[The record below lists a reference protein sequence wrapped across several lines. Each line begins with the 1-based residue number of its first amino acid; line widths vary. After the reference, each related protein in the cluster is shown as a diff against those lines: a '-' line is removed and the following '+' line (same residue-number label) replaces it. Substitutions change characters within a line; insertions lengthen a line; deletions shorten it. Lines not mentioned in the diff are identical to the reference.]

1 MKGGMATVLCLVA
14 VLSGDNRVNA
24 SGSTKD
30 EFKTY
35 LIPVVQHIRNYYID
49 EVPPDTLMQAGVRGI
64 FRTLD
69 PASDFDITSDAV
81 DWNTNMS
88 ILQAITGEVDGKA
101 FYSVGPDT
109 LIRAGIGGMMSI
121 LDPDTVFLEKLNLD
135 NFLINTRGKY
145 GGLGFRIQ
153 VVYPDSAIAVSSLL
167 HDETPAARAGV
178 RSGDLIT
185 AIDDSVTTHM
195 AASDAAKLMRGDENT
210 PVTLTIERAGHDAPL
225 HITIVREVIQIKSVP
240 YYGLLADSTG
250 YIKLSA
256 FQKNS
261 AAEVRKALQSLVAAG
276 TKSLIF
282 DLRQNGG
289 GYLDEAVKTADLFLP
304 KDRLVVFTAGR
315 AFKDTTKYLTRN
327 AAMLKDDLPL
337 IILVDGHS
345 ASASEIVSGAVQ
357 DWDRGLIIGA
367 PTVGKGSVQQTVP
380 IGDKAELK
388 LTMAAYFLPSGR
400 SIDKRMRKDSTLVA
414 LADKEF
420 HTKALGR
427 IAHGAGGVTPDIPM
441 DRRQRTPLYSQLDG
455 WRTWDSKFFRY
466 TRQYHVDH
474 PEITQDFVADKST
487 LDDFKDFAEE
497 REFEYVSEVEK
508 RLEGLSKHLEDEE
521 ALDDLKKPM
530 RRLREEIEE
539 IEENH
544 WEENEELLKWRLTYD
559 ILEKNFGI
567 WHAHRY
573 NVTMDPQV
581 QRAVEIF
588 SSPVEYESYF
598 SRREIGVED
607 DDGPVDDD
615 SSVAAT
621 ADSVTSP

>member
-1 MKGGMATVLCLVA
+1 MATVLCLVA
-14 VLSGDNRVNA
+14 VLSGDNRVDA

-35 LIPVVQHIRNYYID
+35 LIPVVQHIRDYYID
-49 EVPPDTLMQAGVRGI
+49 EVSPDTLMQAGVRGI
-64 FRTLD
+64 FHTLD
-69 PASDFDITSDAV
+69 PASDYDITSDAV

-88 ILQAITGEVDGKA
+88 ILQAITSEVDTKA

-109 LIRAGIGGMMSI
+109 LIRAGIGGMMSV

-195 AASDAAKLMRGDENT
+195 TASDAAKLMRGDENT
-210 PVTLTIERAGHDAPL
+210 PVTLTIERAGHDEPL
-225 HITIVREVIQIKSVP
+225 YITIVREVIQIKSVP

-261 AAEVRKALQSLVAAG
+261 ANEVRKALKSVLAAG
-276 TKSLIF
+276 GRSLIF

-315 AFKDTTKYLTRN
+315 AFKDTTKYVTRN
-327 AAMLKDDLPL
+327 EAMLEDDFPL

-357 DWDRGLIIGA
+357 DWDRGLIIGG

-380 IGDKAELK
+380 IGDRAELK

-414 LADKEF
+414 LADREF
-420 HTKALGR
+420 RTKILGR

-441 DRRQRTPLYSQLDG
+441 DRRRRTPLYSQLDG

-474 PEITQDFVADKST
+474 PEITEDFVADKST
-487 LDDFKDFAEE
+487 LDDFKDFTEE

-508 RLEGLSKHLEDEE
+508 RLEGLSQHLEEEE

-544 WEENEELLKWRLTYD
+544 WEANEELIEWRLTYD
-559 ILEKNFGI
+559 ILEKNLGI
-567 WHAHRY
+567 WSAHRY
-573 NVTMDPQV
+573 DVTMDPQI
-581 QRAVEIF
+581 QRAVEIL
-588 SSPVEYESYF
+588 SSPHDYESYL
-598 SRREIGVED
+598 SRREIGVD
-607 DDGPVDDD
+607 DDDESVDDD
-615 SSVAAT
+615 DESVAAT
-621 ADSVTSP
+621 ADSVTSQ